1 MDVLTGFGG
10 PTFDTSI
17 GVTFIFQILY
27 FVLLTGYVL
36 YAFLLTLRI
45 RILSDTVEV
54 GNGKAIMFIVYLHL
68 IVAIIGSFLAFLIAL
83 LA

>member
-1 MDVLTGFGG
+1 MDVLTGLGG
-10 PTFDTSI
+10 PTFDTSFGI
-17 GVTFIFQILY
+17 TLIFQILY

-45 RILSDTVEV
+45 RILSETVEV
-54 GNGKAIMFIVYLHL
+54 GSSKAIMAVVYVHL
-68 IVAIIGSFLAFLIAL
+68 VVAIIGSFLAFLIAL